1 MNLSP
6 LRWAGV
12 AAGFVLVLLFL
23 TLVSSPAPPPSG
35 VEHDARG
42 AERECVGAVRGRLDG
57 ARFPFGA
64 NVTYLG
70 DARYRLQ
77 GTVES
82 VITGETVRRN
92 YECVVQYAGAGGYRA
107 DSVRVWQSH

>member
-1 MNLSP
+1 MRLSP
-6 LRWAGV
+6 LRWAGLV
-12 AAGFVLVLLFL
+12 AGFVLLLLFL
-23 TLVSSPAPPPSG
+23 TLISTPAPPPSG

-42 AERECVGAVRGRLDG
+42 AARACEDAVRERVTG

-82 VITGETVRRN
+82 PIGGETVRRN
-92 YECVVQYAGAGGYRA
+92 YECTVRYAGPDAYRA

>member
-1 MNLSP
+1 MRLTP
-6 LRWAGV
+6 LRGAGLL
-12 AAGFVLVLLFL
+12 AGFVLLLLFL
-23 TLVSSPAPPPSG
+23 TLVSTPAPPPSG
-35 VEHDARG
+35 AEHDARG
-42 AERECVGAVRGRLDG
+42 AERECLDEVRERVQG

-82 VITGETVRRN
+82 EIGGETVRRN
-92 YECVVQYAGAGGYRA
+92 YECLVGYAGGGGYRA